1 MEEFNPLDFGVSPA
15 RAISRFGEFDSLLLP
30 EEHFIKRKKKK
41 NHKKSVSV
49 HNGQQIFQS
58 AEKLGV
64 LKQIGKKNK
73 IKGEIL
79 IPITY
84 YPFALIH

>member
-15 RAISRFGEFDSLLLP
+15 RAISRLGEFDNLKSTLL
-30 EEHFIKRKKKK
+30 KGKKKK
-41 NHKKSVSV
+41 NRKSVSV
-49 HNGQQIFQS
+49 HNGQQRFQS
-58 AEKLGV
+58 TEKLSA

-79 IPITY
+79 IPIMH
-84 YPFALIH
+84 YPSVLIH